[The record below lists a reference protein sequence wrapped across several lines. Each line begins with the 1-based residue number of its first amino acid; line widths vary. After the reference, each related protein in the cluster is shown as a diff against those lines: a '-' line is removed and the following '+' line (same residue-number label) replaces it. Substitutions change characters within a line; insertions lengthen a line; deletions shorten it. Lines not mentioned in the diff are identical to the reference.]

1 MTTVGVINH
10 GCPKN
15 LVDTELML
23 GVLDKAGYKTTLDIE
38 KADIVLVN
46 TCAFIE
52 DAQKEIA
59 EDNIALEDARET
71 LTNRRKM
78 Q

>member
-23 GVLDKAGYKTTLDIE
+23 GILDKAGYKTTLEIE

-52 DAQKEIA
+52 DA
-59 EDNIALEDARET
+59 
-71 LTNRRKM
+71 
-78 Q
+78 